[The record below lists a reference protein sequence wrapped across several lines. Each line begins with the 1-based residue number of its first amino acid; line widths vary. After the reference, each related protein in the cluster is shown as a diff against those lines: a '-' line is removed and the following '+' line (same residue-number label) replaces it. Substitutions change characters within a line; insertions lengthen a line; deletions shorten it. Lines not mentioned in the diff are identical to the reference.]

1 MHRNTF
7 RNKFF
12 LLLLPIIDGGCIWR
26 RVRCNRI
33 NKARHRG
40 SGTNYI
46 SPREYPLDPITH
58 RQNFGPAQHGRSGKP
73 SSAVQFPPTA
83 ITGGTPQHHLGLPH
97 RPAPRQQPR
106 HQVARTAT
114 TITTFRRRG
123 SDSNPGTHAAPWET
137 INHAD
142 ASITLGAGG
151 TIVHVACGTYIQS
164 PALTRNGAANQ
175 MKRLAVA
182 VQRNQSYPRT
192 LQACRFTFSHSSE
205 PRKPKLRTNNF
216 L

>member
-12 LLLLPIIDGGCIWR
+12 LLLLPIINGGCIWR

-46 SPREYPLDPITH
+46 SPREYPL
-58 RQNFGPAQHGRSGKP
+58 
-73 SSAVQFPPTA
+73 
-83 ITGGTPQHHLGLPH
+83 PQHHLGLPH